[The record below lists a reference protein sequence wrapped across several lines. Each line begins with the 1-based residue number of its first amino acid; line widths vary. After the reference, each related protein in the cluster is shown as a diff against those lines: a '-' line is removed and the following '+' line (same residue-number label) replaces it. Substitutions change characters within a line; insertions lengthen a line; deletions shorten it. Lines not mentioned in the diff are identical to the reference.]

1 MSNRKFKYKSAF
13 DIIGPI
19 MVGPSSSHTAGAV
32 KIGNMARKLYKQLPQ
47 KIIVTFFGSFAETYK
62 GHGTAVAIVAG
73 VLDFETNDERIP
85 EAITLAEE
93 QGVTIEF
100 LVSTKET
107 EHANTVN
114 LALMNAQEKLNL
126 TAISIGGGSIQLIE
140 INHYSTL
147 LDQTQSNGLVLT
159 ADQPKKALPCVKDAL
174 ESPAFVQVQQLNKE
188 TIIFVET
195 VSDISQKLLAKIRE
209 IPGITAVLPTT
220 G

>member
-1 MSNRKFKYKSAF
+1 MSDRKFKYKSAF

-32 KIGNMARKLYKQLPQ
+32 KIGNMARKLYKQLPR
-47 KIIVTFFGSFAETYK
+47 KLIVTFFGSFAETYK

-73 VLDFETNDERIP
+73 VLGFETNDERIP
-85 EAITLAEE
+85 EAIKIAEN

-114 LALMNAQEKLNL
+114 LELINAQEKLNL
-126 TAISIGGGSIQLIE
+126 TAISIGGGSIQLTE

-147 LDQTQSNGLVLT
+147 LDQTQGNGLVLT

-188 TIIFVET
+188 TVIFVET

-209 IPGITAVLPTT
+209 IPGITAALPTT